1 MVASKK
7 TIKVRTR
14 SKSNPIIKE
23 TVKLALKQKAWIK
36 MAQFISAGKRNYP
49 SINLGELD
57 KKTTA
62 GDTVLV
68 LGKILSSGNLT
79 KKIKIVALAIS
90 KGAREKLKETKS
102 EFVHVRDEVTKNP
115 KGEGIKV
122 IN

>member
-14 SKSNPIIKE
+14 MKTNPEIKE
-23 TVKLALKQKAWIK
+23 TIKLGLKHKPWIRIV
-36 MAQFISAGKRNYP
+36 QFISAGKKNYS
-49 SINLGELD
+49 SINLRELD
-57 KKTTA
+57 NKTTP

-79 KKIKIVALAIS
+79 KKIKIVALSIS

-102 EFVHVRDEVTKNP
+102 EFVHVKDEIIKNP
-115 KGEGIKV
+115 KGEGIKI

>member
-14 SKSNPIIKE
+14 AKSNPIIKE
-23 TVKLALKQKAWIK
+23 TVKLGLKQKAWIK
-36 MAQFISAGKRNYP
+36 IVQFISAGKRNY
-49 SINLGELD
+49 STINLRELD
-57 KKTTA
+57 HKTTA

-79 KKIKIVALAIS
+79 KKIKIVALSIS

-102 EFVHVRDEVTKNP
+102 EFVHVKDEIIKNP
-115 KGEGIKV
+115 KGEGIKI